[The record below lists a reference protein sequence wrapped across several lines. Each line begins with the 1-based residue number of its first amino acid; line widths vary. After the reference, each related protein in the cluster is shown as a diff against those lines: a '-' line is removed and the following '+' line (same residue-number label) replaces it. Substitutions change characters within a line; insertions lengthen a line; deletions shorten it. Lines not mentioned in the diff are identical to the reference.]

1 MPAVKGR
8 PVVRTKAV
16 GLRNK
21 AWWVLRK
28 NKSMTICQIQAS
40 ICDGSEGDSTGNL
53 RGWLNDLV
61 KAGLFSRA
69 LIPDGKL
76 NSNGS
81 YEYRILKD
89 LGAKAPVVQKSKGVI
104 YDPNTGNTYP
114 LQSDK
119 AGDL

>member
-1 MPAVKGR
+1 VQAVKRR

-28 NKSMTICQIQAS
+28 NKNMTICEIQAS
-40 ICDGSEGDSTGNL
+40 ICDGSEGKSTTNL
-53 RGWLNDLV
+53 RRWLNDLA
-61 KAGLFSRA
+61 KAGLFERV
-69 LIPDGKL
+69 LIKDGKL
-76 NSNGS
+76 TSNGS
-81 YEYRILKD
+81 YEYRLVRD
-89 LGAKAPVVQKSKGVI
+89 LGPKAPVVQKSKGFI
-104 YDPNTGNTYP
+104 YDPNSSNTLP